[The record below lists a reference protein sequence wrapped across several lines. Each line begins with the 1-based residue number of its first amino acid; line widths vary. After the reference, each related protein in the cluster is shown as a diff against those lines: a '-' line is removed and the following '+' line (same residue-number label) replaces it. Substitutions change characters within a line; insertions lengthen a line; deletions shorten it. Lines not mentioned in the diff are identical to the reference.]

1 MKLTS
6 SKAPKLSGKI
16 TVAGDKSI
24 SHRSLIIAS
33 QAIGIS
39 EISGLLEGEDV
50 IATAEAL
57 KKLGADIKKVGDKW
71 VVNGAGV
78 GSLQATNEVLDM
90 GNSGTGVRLL
100 MGLVGAYGFNTKF
113 TGDES
118 LRSRPMD
125 RVTIP
130 LSKMGINFQSNNNKL
145 PLTVEGLADCIP
157 IEYELPVASAQ
168 VKSAILL
175 AGLNTDGET
184 TVIEPELTRDHTEL
198 MLKSF
203 GADIRREG
211 DRIILKG
218 RPELIAQNINV
229 PGDPSSAAFPIA
241 AALIVPDSEIIVE
254 NICLNPQRIGLYIT
268 LKEMGADIEFLN
280 ERLEGG
286 DKVAD
291 IKVKY
296 SKLNGVTVPAE
307 RAPSMIDEYPILAVI
322 AAFAQGETK
331 MLGLKELKVKES
343 DRLKAIYDGLTA
355 NGVKSEMGDEDLTV
369 HGGAVLGGGEVKTH
383 LDHRIAMSFLIMG
396 LASQKPISVDD
407 GEPIK
412 TSFPNFIQTI
422 ESIAK
427 TSTIK

>member
-1 MKLTS
+1 MKLTA
-6 SKAPKLSGKI
+6 SKSPKLNGKI
-16 TVAGDKSI
+16 IVPGDKSI

-33 QAIGIS
+33 QAVGVS
-39 EISGLLEGEDV
+39 EIAGLLEGEDV

-57 KKLGADIKKVGDKW
+57 KKLGADIQKQGDKW
-71 VVNGAGV
+71 IVNGAGT
-78 GSLQATNEVLDM
+78 GSLQATDEVLDM

-118 LRSRPMD
+118 LRSRPMG
-125 RVTIP
+125 RVTVP
-130 LSKMGINFQSNNNKL
+130 LSKMGINFQSNENKL
-145 PLTVEGLADCIP
+145 PLVVEGLEDCLP

-168 VKSAILL
+168 VKSAVLL
-175 AGLNTDGET
+175 AGLNTEGET

-203 GADIRREG
+203 GADITREG
-211 DRIILKG
+211 DKIILKG
-218 RPELIAQNINV
+218 RPELVAQNINV

-241 AALIVPDSEIIVE
+241 AALIVPDSKITIE
-254 NICLNPQRIGLYIT
+254 NVCLNPQRVGLYDT
-268 LKEMGADIEFLN
+268 LIEMGADIEFLN

-296 SKLNGVTVPAE
+296 SKLKGVTVPAA
-307 RAPSMIDEYPILAVI
+307 RAPSMIDEYPILSVV
-322 AAFAQGETK
+322 AAYAEGETK

-343 DRLKAIYDGLTA
+343 DRLQAIYDGLVA
-355 NGVKSEMGDEDLTV
+355 NGVKADLGEEDLTV
-369 HGGAVLGGGEVKTH
+369 YGGEVEGGGEVKTH

-396 LASQKPISVDD
+396 MASTEPVSIDD

-412 TSFPNFIQTI
+412 TSFPTFIETI
-422 ESIAK
+422 ESICQ
-427 TSTIK
+427 TSVIK